1 MQLCLATK
9 AIHIELISDL
19 TTESFLAALRRFM
32 ARRGRSHNIYSDNAT
47 CFKGANNTLCKLRK
61 MFNSD
66 AIQEEINNFMTSE
79 GVR

>member
-1 MQLCLATK
+1 
-9 AIHIELISDL
+9 
-19 TTESFLAALRRFM
+19 M